1 MIAAV
6 SRGFVGIQLAE
17 EVLAEIDGGAVAA
30 TTFVGEHAS
39 VRVAVDLNAG
49 HAAAIG
55 VFVGARGV
63 VGVVAEHFC

>member
-17 EVLAEIDGGAVAA
+17 EMLAEIDGGAVAA
-30 TTFVGEHAS
+30 TAFVGEHAS
-39 VRVAVDLNAG
+39 VGVAVDLDAG
-49 HAAAIG
+49 HTAAIR
-55 VFVGARGV
+55 VFVGAGSV